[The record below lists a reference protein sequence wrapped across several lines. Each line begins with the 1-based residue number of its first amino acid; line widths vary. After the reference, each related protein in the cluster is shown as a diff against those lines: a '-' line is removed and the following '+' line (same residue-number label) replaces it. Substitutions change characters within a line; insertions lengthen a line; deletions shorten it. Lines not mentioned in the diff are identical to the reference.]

1 MALLSDKQM
10 DHPKFMHFSDV
21 ANAAL
26 VSAFK
31 SAGLDPD
38 VLQTMDVHAGRVV
51 DALTALMLRADKQA
65 KR

>member
-1 MALLSDKQM
+1 
-10 DHPKFMHFSDV
+10 
-21 ANAAL
+21 
-26 VSAFK
+26 
-31 SAGLDPD
+31 LDPD